1 MNFEKALEHHVA
13 LFLAKLS
20 GVKSVIT
27 VKQLCVEEKGWFE
40 TQYQNGNTRAAHM
53 TKYRKGI
60 ALMGADRSFPNAA
73 MYEQETA
80 NGAVRQHTALKWMNY
95 GSEFHQQV
103 HQSAGSAANYEDYCC
118 VDANGQPL
126 AAG

>member
-1 MNFEKALEHHVA
+1 
-13 LFLAKLS
+13 
-20 GVKSVIT
+20 
-27 VKQLCVEEKGWFE
+27 
-40 TQYQNGNTRAAHM
+40 M

-60 ALMGADRSFPNAA
+60 ALMGADRSFPNAV

-80 NGAVRQHTALKWMNY
+80 NGVVRQHTALKWMNY

-126 AAG
+126 AAGQLRAELAAKPKETQS